1 MKRTPS
7 PVADI
12 KMEAMPGQPAPRARR
27 KTCGEGKE
35 GRKEREGEGRE
46 GGEEK

>member
-7 PVADI
+7 PAADI

-27 KTCGEGKE
+27 KTCGGGRGGGKE
-35 GRKEREGEGRE
+35 GREGS